1 MCLHPL
7 VSCHLGGDQTDNH
20 VTTAKRVKWSKQSWT
35 ELHFGT
41 MFLFSVAEVPILHLI
56 SYPFPDVWHNAR
68 DNEASLDYDSI
79 DDLIKILRIF
89 VAEYL
94 HLF

>member
-1 MCLHPL
+1 
-7 VSCHLGGDQTDNH
+7 
-20 VTTAKRVKWSKQSWT
+20 
-35 ELHFGT
+35 